1 MNTHTVKRDLEYYMG
16 RLEPDYESKDHSQ
29 IASMLDQYGI
39 PFYYKQPLLL
49 WGNQRRTI
57 VRPDFT
63 LPTYNNA
70 VIDYASKPKNNAGA
84 AKLYAENNIVS
95 IVLSDRDLAKPKWQ
109 DLLYD
114 KLEDLYHQ
122 PK

>member
-1 MNTHTVKRDLEYYMG
+1 MNTQTVKRDLEYYMG
-16 RLEPDYESKDHSQ
+16 RLEPDYESKNHSQ
-29 IASMLDQYGI
+29 IAHMLDQYGI

-49 WGNQRRTI
+49 WENQRRTV

-70 VIDYASKPKNNAGA
+70 VIEYASNPKKADGVK
-84 AKLYAENNIVS
+84 KLYDENNIAS
-95 IVLSDRDLAKPKWQ
+95 IVLSDRDFAKPAW
-109 DLLYD
+109 DESLYGR
-114 KLEDLYHQ
+114 LEETYHQ